1 MQTRFTNR
9 FLPYLLLSPSVAI
22 VVIFLVIPTIQSL
35 YLSFFRISPF
45 GDRKIYVGLSN
56 FSKLFESEAYWN
68 SLIITLIFALAVV
81 AIGISLAVVLASFL
95 NLKLR
100 GMTTVRVLMIWTYAI
115 SPALAGTIWA
125 LMFDPSSGPL
135 VYIVRQLF
143 GVRLNWMMS
152 GNIALVAI
160 IIAASWKMLGYNII
174 FFLAGLQ
181 MIPDELLEAASI
193 DGASPVR
200 RFFRITL
207 PLLSPTTFF
216 LLIMNTLYAFFQVF
230 GLIDVMTRGGPGDAT
245 EVLIYKLYRD
255 GFVTMDTGYAS
266 AQSVVLFVF
275 VAILTVLQFKYAE
288 RRVFYG

>member
-1 MQTRFTNR
+1 
-9 FLPYLLLSPSVAI
+9 LPYLLLSPSVAI

>member
-1 MQTRFTNR
+1 VQTRFTNR